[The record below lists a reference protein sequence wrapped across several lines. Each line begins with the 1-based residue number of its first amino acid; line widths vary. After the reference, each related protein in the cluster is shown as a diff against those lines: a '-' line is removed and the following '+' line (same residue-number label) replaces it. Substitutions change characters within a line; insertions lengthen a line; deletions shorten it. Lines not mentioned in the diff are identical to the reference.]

1 MIVTDGV
8 IVKFEPV
15 LMDPMLLRDIPP
27 AVKVAPPGKDDVER
41 DGGGNTEFGRPNGN
55 CPLFY

>member
-1 MIVTDGV
+1 
-8 IVKFEPV
+8 
-15 LMDPMLLRDIPP
+15 MDPMLLRDIPP